1 MKRINFVYIFLLC
14 VSCEQNEIP
23 IAQHPMGVSET
34 IQINMGSNYSQ
45 QIFYSM
51 KDNISLANNTKTDW
65 DLAFSSSINT
75 SKIIINSSTFS
86 QISELENHVF
96 EDPVTLTELIWQWDS
111 PKGIYNG
118 TAFNSMQ
125 SSTTYILDRGYN
137 IDGTARGYRKIRIDS
152 INNTSYFITY
162 AKLDNTDL
170 YNVEIKKDGLS
181 NFQYF
186 SFNDNIVIIEP
197 DKEEWDLVFTQYT
210 HLFPDNIETPAYLVT
225 GVLTN
230 YLNNVMVAKDTTNSF
245 EQIGLDMIN
254 IYDFSNHQDEIGYNW
269 KVFDF
274 ETQTYTV
281 QTEITYIIKD
291 VSNRYF
297 KLHFIDFYDECGE
310 KGSPKFEVQEL

>member
-65 DLAFSSSINT
+65 DLAFSSSSNT

-162 AKLDNTDL
+162 AELDNTDL

-210 HLFPDNIETPAYLVT
+210 HLFPDNLETPAYLVT

-297 KLHFIDFYDECGE
+297 KLHFIDFYDEYGE